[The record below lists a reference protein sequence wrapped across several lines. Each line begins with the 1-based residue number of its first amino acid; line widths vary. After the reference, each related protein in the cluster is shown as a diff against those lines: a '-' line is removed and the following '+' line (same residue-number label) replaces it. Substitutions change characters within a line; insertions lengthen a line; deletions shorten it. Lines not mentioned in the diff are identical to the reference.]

1 MATPATK
8 LKSKKEY
15 MLIEP
20 ESIDQLRERLKD
32 QPAYGWEFVQAFS
45 HGGKLVA
52 IFSKD
57 TPSA

>member
-1 MATPATK
+1 MASPATK

-20 ESIDQLRERLKD
+20 DSVEQLKARLKD
-32 QPAYGWEFVQAFS
+32 QPDYGWEFVQAFS

-52 IFSKD
+52 IFSKE